1 MSAVW
6 FIAAGALL
14 VVELFTADL
23 LFASLAISA
32 LAAAGVSAMGFDFIW
47 QGLAFGLTALLSL
60 ALLRPIALKHL
71 KKSTPEMAT
80 GIDALIGVEAIAITD
95 VDKYK
100 GQVKLSGEVW
110 SAKSNGATIP
120 EGRTVK
126 VVKIDGATAIV
137 E

>member
-1 MSAVW
+1 MSVVW
-6 FIAAGALL
+6 FIAAGVLLL
-14 VVELFTADL
+14 VELITADL

-32 LAAAGVSAMGFDFIW
+32 LAAAGVSALGANFIW

-60 ALLRPIALKHL
+60 VLLRPIALKHL
-71 KKSTPEMAT
+71 RKTTPDQAT
-80 GIDALIGVEAIAITD
+80 GMDALIDQQAIAITD
-95 VDKYK
+95 VNKFE

-110 SAKSNGATIP
+110 SAKSNGAPIP